1 MIKRLPATLFACG
14 TLCFAAPDLPTE
26 KPPPADAGAP
36 PHGTITEK
44 TPSIPQYFTWI
55 NNTNEGATAAQTLI
69 NLRFFKWLYDEFG
82 MRLGIYAFDAGAID
96 SQEFYGSVDSERFR
110 KQFPEGFKEI
120 AELAKSFDCRLGLW
134 GGPDGFG
141 DTPEEEAARTEMLV
155 SLCRDYGFQ
164 LFKFDSVCGQLR
176 DIKQQAFIN
185 TMAGCRQHAPDL
197 VVLNHRLELTEDA
210 KRHVT
215 TYLWEG
221 AETYIDV
228 HMINQ
233 GTATHNRAGAL
244 DRGLPPDLGRLT
256 EDCGVCLSSCLDFW
270 EDDLVLQAFNRSLIL
285 APELYGNPWLLRDD
299 EFPKLARLFN
309 LHFRNR
315 GILVEGMTL
324 PASYGTHAMARG
336 NDHTRFI
343 TLRNLGWNPI
353 KINVRLDG
361 EIGLTAKGR
370 VELRRYH
377 PSEQMLGSFVYG
389 DSVPVTVDP
398 FRACLLMATVKP
410 SEEIGVT
417 GCRYEIIRDTP
428 GKPAKIKLLGSPG
441 TTNKVKLHAGS
452 RPFRDAQIDGRS
464 IPGVFGEGV
473 ELSFPG
479 TKTDASPH
487 RKLAD
492 LQPVPVPADA
502 EALYEA
508 TCFTAQNDALEVQ
521 SLRRSGPSNISPV
534 KAARDAFFEQEL
546 FWRRGIWD
554 KYLFDRRDETFLST
568 FVYESDMRIAGGCLR
583 VDLGK
588 TLQPDTI
595 RIKTLYDPRNAKPI
609 PEEMTAGIG
618 TTIDRWHPVVFKPV
632 KPATHQKIAVAD
644 ITKDGGHHEFN
655 DHHLHV
661 WEAKVPAATAFRY
674 LRLAPAPD
682 RTTEVELW
690 KQGEQLEVP
699 VSSRATAL
707 FAPYDKARAELA
719 WQAKISLPAQP
730 APNSYLCVALNG
742 EHGKNG
748 AYAALRM
755 DGKWIGAPQRAVS
768 YPAVAFEFP
777 PRSPSS
783 NFTYFFPITKEMH
796 GRNIEVVVL
805 GLKGC
810 APTLKPEVW
819 TTTYPHPYESVEM
832 VLEEK

>member
-1 MIKRLPATLFACG
+1 
-14 TLCFAAPDLPTE
+14 
-26 KPPPADAGAP
+26 
-36 PHGTITEK
+36 
-44 TPSIPQYFTWI
+44 
-55 NNTNEGATAAQTLI
+55 
-69 NLRFFKWLYDEFG
+69 
-82 MRLGIYAFDAGAID
+82 
-96 SQEFYGSVDSERFR
+96 
-110 KQFPEGFKEI
+110 
-120 AELAKSFDCRLGLW
+120 
-134 GGPDGFG
+134 
-141 DTPEEEAARTEMLV
+141 
-155 SLCRDYGFQ
+155 
-164 LFKFDSVCGQLR
+164 
-176 DIKQQAFIN
+176 
-185 TMAGCRQHAPDL
+185 
-197 VVLNHRLELTEDA
+197 
-210 KRHVT
+210 
-215 TYLWEG
+215 
-221 AETYIDV
+221 
-228 HMINQ
+228 
-233 GTATHNRAGAL
+233 
-244 DRGLPPDLGRLT
+244 
-256 EDCGVCLSSCLDFW
+256 
-270 EDDLVLQAFNRSLIL
+270 
-285 APELYGNPWLLRDD
+285 
-299 EFPKLARLFN
+299 
-309 LHFRNR
+309 
-315 GILVEGMTL
+315 
-324 PASYGTHAMARG
+324 
-336 NDHTRFI
+336 
-343 TLRNLGWNPI
+343 
-353 KINVRLDG
+353 
-361 EIGLTAKGR
+361 
-370 VELRRYH
+370 
-377 PSEQMLGSFVYG
+377 
-389 DSVPVTVDP
+389 
-398 FRACLLMATVKP
+398 
-410 SEEIGVT
+410 
-417 GCRYEIIRDTP
+417 
-428 GKPAKIKLLGSPG
+428 
-441 TTNKVKLHAGS
+441 
-452 RPFRDAQIDGRS
+452 
-464 IPGVFGEGV
+464 V

-768 YPAVAFEFP
+768 YPAVALEFP

-783 NFTYFFPITKEMH
+783 NFTCFFPITKEMH